1 MPETKLTNANH
12 ISITLIQRNL
22 YISSFDESNY
32 TSKWQFYTAMVIY
45 CDNFRTENVVI
56 TYLIQKV
63 C

>member
-32 TSKWQFYTAMVIY
+32 TSKWQFYTVMVIY